1 MLLKLTLQWIILCRL
16 LKGGMQLRLK
26 TLLYDAGCSS
36 EEFLTRRSWKLVC
49 FTQIPDVVF
58 THTKRTNAK
67 VYIHIH
73 PTSLVVGGLV
83 PDAWCTSVGLLEPI
97 IENALRRQ
105 FSCPE
110 VLRLARDLHRL

>member
-67 VYIHIH
+67 LYIHIH

-83 PDAWCTSVGLLEPI
+83 PGAIRRFVITEKAPTR
-97 IENALRRQ
+97 ALSWLKAATTA
-105 FSCPE
+105 FTFKTLC
-110 VLRLARDLHRL
+110 

>member
-67 VYIHIH
+67 LYIHIH

-83 PDAWCTSVGLLEPI
+83 PGAHLWGCWSQLLKTRSGVSSRAP
-97 IENALRRQ
+97 R
-105 FSCPE
+105 S
-110 VLRLARDLHRL
+110 

>member
-1 MLLKLTLQWIILCRL
+1 
-16 LKGGMQLRLK
+16 MQLRLK

-58 THTKRTNAK
+58 THTNRTNAK
-67 VYIHIH
+67 LYIHIH

-83 PDAWCTSVGLLEPI
+83 PGAIRRFVITEKAPTRAFTLLIAPTSTFTFKTLLRHY
-97 IENALRRQ
+97 AKQ
-105 FSCPE
+105 
-110 VLRLARDLHRL
+110 VLNIRDLCETD

>member
-1 MLLKLTLQWIILCRL
+1 MAIMGFIFMPMLMKRQLHVAEADTPMDNLCRL

-67 VYIHIH
+67 LHIHIH
-73 PTSLVVGGLV
+73 
-83 PDAWCTSVGLLEPI
+83 
-97 IENALRRQ
+97 
-105 FSCPE
+105 
-110 VLRLARDLHRL
+110 